1 VSEWT
6 TCACACLYTQA
17 ACDHIRQ
24 NVIQG
29 ACLSNEDLLFLFS
42 RYKVAV
48 GATIG
53 PKYVLGAFVNVT
65 YNGHADVCAF
75 FS

>member
-1 VSEWT
+1 MLELT
-6 TCACACLYTQA
+6 TSARACLYKQA

-53 PKYVLGAFVNVT
+53 PKCVLDDFLKVT
-65 YNGHADVCAF
+65 YNGHPDV
-75 FS
+75 